1 MFRPED
7 NKMCRILGSHSDGY
21 EEYYWNITPCSP
33 LNVNGVHGVIS
44 QKIEL
49 FMIKG
54 DHILYSVA
62 KNLDCNFVK
71 DPIPTSY
78 SSLFIYTSPN
88 SEPVRHC

>member
-1 MFRPED
+1 MIKGVGFD
-7 NKMCRILGSHSDGY
+7 VLTAVVMKS
-21 EEYYWNITPCSP
+21 TSP
-33 LNVNGVHGVIS
+33 LNVNGLHGVIS
-44 QKIEL
+44 AQIEL

-54 DHILYSVA
+54 DHILYSTA

-78 SSLFIYTSPN
+78 SALFICKSPN